1 MSQHSVH
8 VNWVKKTSDFSYE
21 TYDRTHEISFE
32 GGIKI
37 LASSAP
43 QYLGKQE
50 FVNPEE
56 QLASAVASCHML
68 TFLAV
73 AAKSRLT
80 VESYADQATAILDK
94 NTQGKICVTKIILRP
109 KVVFS
114 GTNIPDAAK
123 LKDLHDKAHRN
134 CFIANSVSCQVEI
147 Q

>member
-1 MSQHSVH
+1 MSEHSVH
-8 VNWVKKTSDFSYE
+8 VNWVKKTAEFSYE
-21 TYDRTHEISFE
+21 TFDRTHEIIFE
-32 GGIKI
+32 GGSKI

-43 QYLGKQE
+43 QYSGKKE

-80 VESYADQATAILDK
+80 VESYADHATAILDK
-94 NTQGKICVTKIILRP
+94 NAQGKMCVTKIILRP
-109 KVVFS
+109 QVVFS
-114 GTNIPDAAK
+114 GLSIPDAAK

-134 CFIANSVSCQVEI
+134 CFIANSVSCQIEI